1 MSISDKADWN
11 RLVENKR
18 KYSSQL
24 HDLTK
29 KLIDLDCRIT
39 DLNNRIRNQRT
50 TLGDYL
56 NELNT
61 NRKMLEK
68 ANHELLSISDEVS
81 KSKDFIS
88 MLEKSTKTSPETE

>member
-29 KLIDLDCRIT
+29 KLIDLDCQIT

-50 TLGDYL
+50 RRLFERIKYQQED
-56 NELNT
+56 
-61 NRKMLEK
+61 
-68 ANHELLSISDEVS
+68 D
-81 KSKDFIS
+81 
-88 MLEKSTKTSPETE
+88 